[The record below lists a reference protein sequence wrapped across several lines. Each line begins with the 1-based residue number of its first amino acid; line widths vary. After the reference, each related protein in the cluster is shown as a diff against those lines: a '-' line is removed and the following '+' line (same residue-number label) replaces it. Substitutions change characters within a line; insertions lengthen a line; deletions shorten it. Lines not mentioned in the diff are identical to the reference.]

1 MRLHTITLKN
11 FQGIRDLT
19 LDFAGR
25 DAAVYGDNATGK
37 STIVNAYTWLLFGKP
52 ATGAKN
58 FTPKTRTADGEAH
71 GLEHSVTA
79 RFEVG
84 LKYLELTKLY
94 KEVYKK
100 KRGSVREEFDGHTTE
115 FFVDG
120 VPVKEK
126 EYTETVEKLWQG
138 DADLARILTVPEYFS
153 ATLPWEK
160 RRSILLDMCGDVS
173 DADVFPS
180 KDELAE
186 LQIALEGRTVDA
198 YEKMMAARRRAIN
211 EKLNELPGRL
221 DEAQRAAHGADGIDL
236 VKCQA
241 ELDACEEEKRHLIEE
256 RATVSQTVSKEQRAE
271 LAGLEADLSEAS
283 TAYRVC
289 CIEQTAAGREIVAAA
304 KVTVSSIEGEL
315 SRLRLQRRAA
325 EDGKNALET
334 RRADLLAEYGR
345 VAALVFDE
353 GATVCPCCH
362 RPLPDEEI
370 TKLREDFNL
379 NKSAR
384 LSEINEKGKREASR
398 EMIAKLEADVY
409 AIDQQISDT
418 EKELEEA
425 KAAVCSAEKELP
437 SLAPFEDTE
446 TYRDIMAKIND
457 VRERIADA
465 SKTHATALAEQD
477 GKIRAVN
484 ERINAIRDDVAR
496 YNAAERSRA
505 RVEELLTEQKTL
517 AKEYEN
523 TERMIW
529 LCDLFVRTKVSM
541 LTERI
546 NEHFNSLRFSLFSDQ
561 INGGLKEEC
570 EVLVPNG
577 ESGAMV
583 PYVFANTA
591 AQINAGIE
599 LIEAIS
605 KHYGASLPLFIDNAE
620 SVTHIKKGS
629 MQQILLVVSE
639 KDKTLRTVVSPC

>member
-1 MRLHTITLKN
+1 MRLHTMTLKN
-11 FQGIRDLT
+11 FQGIKELT
-19 LDFAGR
+19 LDFVGR
-25 DAAVYGDNATGK
+25 NAAVYGDNATGK

-84 LKYLELTKLY
+84 LKHLELTKLY

-126 EYTETVEKLWQG
+126 EYAETVEKLWQG
-138 DADLARILTVPEYFS
+138 DAELARILTVPEYFS

-173 DADVFPS
+173 AADIFS
-180 KDELAE
+180 AKDELAE

-221 DEAQRAAHGADGIDL
+221 DEAQRAAQGADGIDI

-241 ELDACEEEKRHLIEE
+241 ELDACEAEKALLIEA
-256 RATVSQTVSKEQRAE
+256 RAAVAQTVSKEQRAE
-271 LAGLEADLSEAS
+271 LATLEADLSEAAA
-283 TAYRVC
+283 AYRSR
-289 CIEQTAAGREIVAAA
+289 CIEQSAGAKEMIAGAKAHAVA
-304 KVTVSSIEGEL
+304 IEGEL
-315 SRLRLQRRAA
+315 GRLRLQRRAA

-353 GATVCPCCH
+353 GAAVCPCCH

-379 NKSAR
+379 SKSAR

-409 AIDQQISDT
+409 AIDQKITDT

-425 KAAVCSAEKELP
+425 KAAVRSAEKELP
-437 SLAPFEDTE
+437 SLSPFEDTE
-446 TYRDIMAKIND
+446 TYRDIMSKIND

-505 RVEELLTEQKTL
+505 RVEELLTEQKAL
-517 AKEYEN
+517 AKEYEEA
-523 TERMIW
+523 ERMIW

-546 NEHFNSLRFSLFSDQ
+546 NEHFKSLRFSLFSEQ

-577 ESGAMV
+577 DSGAMV

-591 AQINAGIE
+591 ARINAGIE

-605 KHYGASLPLFIDNAE
+605 KHYGAELPLFIDNAE
-620 SVTHIKKGS
+620 SVTHIKQGR

-639 KDKTLRTVVSPC
+639 QDKSLRTVVSTC